1 MFGWVVAFE
10 ASAVWQDD
18 PKYRWGDTLGLVLG
32 VGFLAMTILS
42 WPIVVE
48 VSEERLT
55 WHHLLFRRHVPWQEV
70 EDVNTDAKGGLVIYL
85 TNDRRINVGPYMQGR
100 PELKAFILKRIGRP
114 DLTAF

>member
-70 EDVNTDAKGGLVIYL
+70 EDGNADAKGGLVIYL